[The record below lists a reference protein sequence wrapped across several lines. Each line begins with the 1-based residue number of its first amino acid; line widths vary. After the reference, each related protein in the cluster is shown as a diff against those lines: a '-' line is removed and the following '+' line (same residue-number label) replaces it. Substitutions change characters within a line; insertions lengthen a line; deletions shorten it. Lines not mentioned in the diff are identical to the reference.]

1 MPSASKKKAI
11 MGILAGL
18 SIVVVLYSLV
28 IVQQILLG
36 LIVAV
41 VPWLLYLVVRFVLTL
56 ERIATA
62 LEQLASVRAGDQG
75 STGAAGDYQRPSES
89 YERGTESDGGVEDE

>member
-1 MPSASKKKAI
+1 MIGVLAS
-11 MGILAGL
+11 L
-18 SIVVVLYSLV
+18 SVLIVVYSFI

-41 VPWLLYLVVRFVLTL
+41 VPWLLYLVVRFVFTL

-62 LEQLASVRAGDQG
+62 LEQLASVRTQEQE
-75 STGAAGDYQRPSES
+75 AAGDHQQPSES
-89 YERGTESDGGVEDE
+89 YGHNTETEGGVENE

>member
-1 MPSASKKKAI
+1 MPSTSKKKAI

-18 SIVVVLYSLV
+18 SVAVVLYSLV
-28 IVQQILLG
+28 IVQQVLLG

-41 VPWLLYLVVRFVLTL
+41 VPWLLYLVVRFILTL

-62 LEQLASVRAGDQG
+62 LEQLASVRARDQE

-89 YERGTESDGGVEDE
+89 HERGTESDGGVEDE